1 MVTIIGSG
9 TVSFKPE
16 ALHVYFPKS
25 SLVLGVMDK
34 IVFSVLSIVPL
45 GNFQVTSGGGN
56 PWTGQQMVV
65 DTPLDAISFVL
76 GHELLLFRRALCFKK
91 KKNKVINIIF

>member
-1 MVTIIGSG
+1 MVTTIGSG
-9 TVSFKPE
+9 AVSFKPE
-16 ALHVYFPKS
+16 AMHVYFPKS

-34 IVFSVLSIVPL
+34 IVFSILSTVPL

-65 DTPLDAISFVL
+65 DTPLDALWFVL
-76 GHELLLFRRALCFKK
+76 GHEL
-91 KKNKVINIIF
+91 